1 MVKSSNRK
9 LSGSIRHQMQLS
21 SLLVVILLVVFV
33 LIDSNYSQR
42 ETDLGQL
49 LSSITKSETHMLNIR
64 RSEKDFV
71 SRVDDKYID
80 LVIDDIANLN
90 KSVINI
96 DEYLKQHDFVWSHSM
111 IDLMSGIAS
120 YQTLFKRLSTL
131 TYAIHGNPNDV
142 SSSTNSDGL
151 IGKVQKAWFEL
162 QNEAIKTQD
171 VKLLNLVTKTQQSSY
186 VFFRYFR
193 AQDLE
198 VLNHNLEDLVQYV
211 ASNQSDAMVK
221 AFQFRDKLGRLQRAH
236 EEFGYDQNQGVHG
249 ELRRL
254 IHSVENQL
262 KALYTELPQQI
273 AAEMKSLVIK
283 ANVLLGALI
292 IVLGGVLSY
301 VTISVSRLESGL
313 YRSRE
318 QAKSANR
325 AKSTFLANMSHEIRT
340 PLNGIIGMSE
350 ILTDTQLSITQ
361 RDYLHTIETSSQHL
375 HALIN
380 DILDLSKIESGNL
393 EISPVPTDVR
403 ELVYDS
409 TSMLLARAKLKSL
422 DVNIQLDKN
431 IPFRLAID
439 EHRLRQI
446 LVNLLSNAVKF
457 TSTGSVTM
465 TVKVVPTRSQK
476 SSLLFSV
483 KDSGIGIDKAKLGR
497 IFDPF
502 SQEDE
507 SITRK
512 FGGTGLGLSIS
523 HQLVEMM
530 GGELNVKSAK
540 GVGSDFYFKLDVPV
554 QSFQPEPLPDSTIVL
569 LGSDS
574 MIENDLTACLE
585 YYQCHNLHSYQNAAM
600 IVQPCD
606 TVIYTPTN
614 AQELSTQLE
623 ILNAMNPKPRILLV
637 QKLDSFELSDEI
649 GDDHVDGVVQ
659 YPLLGRRLYSAL
671 TQQSEGRAT
680 SGVHPAIE
688 AGNTTKQSDAIDSQH
703 NGVNQPASKGRI
715 LVVED
720 NSVNQKVVSLLL
732 TKAGYEFEIANDG
745 LEAVELVQQNK
756 VYDVILMDCMMPE
769 MDGFTATINIR
780 KFEAEND
787 KASMP
792 ILALTASVLEED
804 LNKCLEV
811 GMNDYL
817 PKPINKKQLMAAIEK
832 YV

>member
-9 LSGSIRHQMQLS
+9 LSGSIRHQMQFS
-21 SLLVVILLVVFV
+21 SVLVVLLLAIFV
-33 LIDSNYSQR
+33 LIDNNYSQR
-42 ETDLGQL
+42 EADLGQL
-49 LSSITKSETHMLNIR
+49 LSSISKSETYMLNIR

-71 SRVDDKYID
+71 SRVDDKYIEQ
-80 LVIDDIANLN
+80 VIDNVAKLN
-90 KSVINI
+90 QSVISI
-96 DEYLKQHDFVWSHSM
+96 DEYLKQYDFAWSHSM

-131 TYAIHGNPNDV
+131 IFTIHGN
-142 SSSTNSDGL
+142 STDSNSGKDAGL
-151 IGKVQKAWFEL
+151 VGKLQSAWFDL
-162 QNEAIKTQD
+162 QREAIKNQD
-171 VKLLNLVTKTQQSSY
+171 TKLLNLMTKAQQSSY
-186 VFFRYFR
+186 VFFRYFGTEDL
-193 AQDLE
+193 AVLNTDLE
-198 VLNHNLEDLVQYV
+198 RLVEYA
-211 ASNQSDAMVK
+211 ASNQSLVTAKV
-221 AFQFRDKLGRLQRAH
+221 FQFRDKIERLQRAH
-236 EEFGYDQNQGVHG
+236 AEFGYDQNQGVHG
-249 ELRRL
+249 ELRHL
-254 IHSVENQL
+254 IHSVEDQL
-262 KALYTELPQQI
+262 DALYTELPKQI
-273 AAEMKSLVIK
+273 IAEMDSLAVK
-283 ANVLLGALI
+283 ANILLAALILLLGA
-292 IVLGGVLSY
+292 VLSY
-301 VTISVSRLESGL
+301 VTISVSRLEKGL
-313 YRSRE
+313 HASRE

-350 ILTDTQLSITQ
+350 ILIDTHLSPTQ

-422 DVNIQLDKN
+422 DINIQLDKN

-457 TSTGSVTM
+457 TSTGSVTIA
-465 TVKVVPTRSQK
+465 VKVVKARNQK
-476 SSLLFSV
+476 VLLLFSV
-483 KDSGIGIDKAKLGR
+483 KDSGIGIDKAKLER

-502 SQEDE
+502 SQEDD

-523 HQLVEMM
+523 HQLVGMM
-530 GGELNVKSAK
+530 GGELSVKSAK
-540 GVGSDFYFKLDVPV
+540 GVGSDFYFQLGVSV
-554 QSFQPEPLPDSTIVL
+554 QSSCPEPLPPMNVVL
-569 LGSDS
+569 LGVDTT
-574 MIENDLTACLE
+574 IENDLSACLE
-585 YYQCHNLHSYQNAAM
+585 YYQCHSVQAYQDASN
-600 IVQPCD
+600 ISGPCD
-606 TVIYTPTN
+606 VIIYKPINAEEIN
-614 AQELSTQLE
+614 AQLAILSE
-623 ILNAMNPKPRILLV
+623 ISPKPRVLML
-637 QKLDSFELSDEI
+637 QTLDSFEL
-649 GDDHVDGVVQ
+649 DDSAADGKADGVIQ
-659 YPLLGRRLYSAL
+659 YPLLGRRLYNAL
-671 TQQSEGRAT
+671 TFGNDKYGQVRTVKEGNESIPNSVQVDQNKKTNQQS
-680 SGVHPAIE
+680 
-688 AGNTTKQSDAIDSQH
+688 
-703 NGVNQPASKGRI
+703 SKGMV

-732 TKAGYEFEIANDG
+732 TKAGYDFEIANDG

-756 VYDVILMDCMMPE
+756 TYDVILMDCMMPE

-780 KFEAEND
+780 KFEAENG

-817 PKPINKKQLMAAIEK
+817 PKPINKKQLMSAIEK
-832 YV
+832 YC